1 MRKINRTLSKFL
13 LSLLFVMLFV
23 SIFSVSIVSADTVK
37 TDDGSYNYT
46 TTRETVRELTKG
58 CNFIYNL
65 GYTTR
70 SKVNYDQRVSLFSCD
85 ISENSDIKVATWAIL
100 DPSHTGFIRRGLL
113 EVAKDYERHNPGW
126 IVLAGINADQ
136 YFPTFGT
143 GIGSNGSYMYIPS
156 PYYPMVSNGDNW
168 FTISALG
175 YATMSNVVG
184 FKNDG
189 SKDPL
194 VNGPRTAN
202 GFMLYVYDENDN
214 VIDKLP
220 VDGLNCDLGS
230 NKTVV
235 FATYNDAKDSY
246 KSITRTA
253 NSDETIYYVSTSELS
268 YVSNTT
274 AWRSWNDRAQ
284 DAFFGKGVI
293 ASTPDSVTLNRG
305 ACFAI
310 VTSNADVKAK
320 LGVGVKIKVQLEFD
334 DGFAGIEEAM
344 GYHTV
349 QRRGGK
355 DQNVANSYNS
365 RAYPRSM
372 FGCDANGKVY
382 LMTCFGDNSSPLQGL
397 YAQEFN
403 AVCKKYGITDAWQM
417 DGGGSVTS
425 IVRDVNGTGELKYN
439 EACIEASHNKKVDT
453 YEEYRY
459 ILSGL
464 FIVMKSPEL
473 DLEVTEKSDSSV
485 NLSLNTANLRTAKG
499 EKYDSVTLKVLDKN
513 SKVYKDFEVDL
524 EKEVNT
530 FNIKGMIS
538 FNDYYCELSYT
549 KNGYE
554 QQGYKYF
561 NFYTDKAKPKIDV
574 LEAVKVGNGYEIK
587 ISLIDTDDSIEK
599 MYAVYNDKKYEM
611 ALHDGIASCTIT
623 DNIDINKLTYQAEC
637 IFKVAKQEKETVDL
651 EVRYFKYPVSDFFS
665 QAMNKINDM
674 IERFSR

>member
-1 MRKINRTLSKFL
+1 MKKIQRTLSKFL
-13 LSLLFVMLFV
+13 LSVLFVCAFV
-23 SIFSVSIVSADTVK
+23 SFLSITFVSADTVK

-46 TTRETVRELTKG
+46 TMNETVRELTNG

-70 SKVNYDQRVSLFSCD
+70 SKVNYDQRVSLFTCD
-85 ISENSDIKVATWAIL
+85 VSQNSDIKVATWAIL
-100 DPSHTGFIRRGLL
+100 NSEHTGFIRRGLL

-126 IVLAGINADQ
+126 VVLCGINADQ

-189 SKDPL
+189 SKEPL

-202 GFMLYVYDENDN
+202 GFCLYIYDENDN
-214 VIDKLP
+214 IVDK
-220 VDGLNCDLGS
+220 VAIDGLNCELGA
-230 NKTVV
+230 NKTAV
-235 FATYNDAKDSY
+235 FATYNDTKETY

-253 NSDETIYYVSTSELS
+253 SADETIYYVSQSELS
-268 YVSNTT
+268 YVSNTVN
-274 AWRSWNDRAQ
+274 WKSWNDRAQ
-284 DAFFGKGVI
+284 DAFFGRGVI
-293 ASTPDSVTLNRG
+293 SSTPSSVTLNRG
-305 ACFAI
+305 ACFAV
-310 VTSNADVKAK
+310 VTSNQELKQK

-349 QRRGGK
+349 QRRNGK

-372 FGCDANGKVY
+372 FGCDADGKVY

-403 AVCKKYGITDAWQM
+403 AVCKKYGVTDAWQM

-425 IVRDVNGTGELKYN
+425 IVRDINGELKYN
-439 EACIEASHNKKVDT
+439 EACIEASHNNKYDT

-464 FIVMKSPEL
+464 FIVMRSPEV

-485 NLSLNTANLRTAKG
+485 NLRLNTTNIVDAKG
-499 EKYDSVTLKVLDKN
+499 EKYDSVELRVIDEYSN
-513 SKVYKDFEVDL
+513 VYKAFTVDCN
-524 EKEVNT
+524 KEINE

-538 FNDYYCELSYT
+538 FNDYYCALYYS

-554 QQGYKYF
+554 QIGYKYYK
-561 NFYTDKAKPKIDV
+561 FYTDKAKPKIA
-574 LEAVKVGNGYEIK
+574 LATLTKNNNGYNIN
-587 ISLIDTDDSIEK
+587 LDLDDPDDSITK
-599 MYAVYNDKKYEM
+599 MYAIYNDKKIEM
-611 ALHDGIASCTIT
+611 QLEGGKASCVI
-623 DNIDINKLTYQAEC
+623 NESIDVTKLQYQAEC
-637 IFKVAKQEKETVDL
+637 IFKVAKQEKEVVDL
-651 EVRYFKYPVSDFFS
+651 DARFFVYPVSDFFNE
-665 QAMNKINDM
+665 AMNKLNEM
-674 IERFSR
+674 IGKFAK